1 MIDIFYNG
9 LLAGLLLMWVIGTRR
24 AYMGRAVTVL
34 KRHIYVVSAFFW
46 LAFVVFAAAFVTN
59 FDYFDSIHDIDEAV
73 EAAVVSHEEGI
84 NPYEEFVIPRFKSR
98 YVSGVDWTFGPYN
111 YLPLDLFV
119 YIGSYELLGWLGS
132 PEWFVVT
139 NLLLS
144 AAAFAVL
151 RTLLKSEWVAYAPLA
166 GIVMLFYAFDNA
178 SLTLLLMV
186 LAMYAYLRAQWRPG
200 VVAIFLMVLATLT
213 KIFAAIP
220 LVILVLFELQS
231 QISRRK
237 WKDVAWTAAVT
248 AAGAVTAVLVMLPFG
263 IQNVLDSAVFF
274 HTSEEL
280 RVGTSCG
287 GTLLSEIALGSEY
300 YSMISAAFVFAS
312 LIVGMK
318 FRSLNDR
325 VLLTTMVFLLVSV
338 KSSQAPLIV
347 VGLFLILR
355 LREISDAH
363 ANNLRDSTAEPETP
377 GGSSAES
384 ARCT

>member
-1 MIDIFYNG
+1 MIDILYNG
-9 LLAGLLLMWVIGTRR
+9 LLAGLLLMWIAGTRR
-24 AYMGRAVTVL
+24 IYFGRAIAVL
-34 KRHIYVVSAFFW
+34 KRHIFVVSAFFW
-46 LAFVVFAAAFVTN
+46 LAFVVFAVVFVTN
-59 FDYFDSIHDIDEAV
+59 LDYFDRIHDIDEAV
-73 EAAVVSHEEGI
+73 ETAVVSHEAGI
-84 NPYEEFVIPRFKSR
+84 NPYEEYVIPRFKGR
-98 YVSGVDWTFGPYN
+98 YIPGVDWTLGPYN

-119 YIGSYELLGWLGS
+119 YIGSYEVFGQLGS

-139 NLLLS
+139 NLMLS

-151 RTLLKSEWVAYAPLA
+151 RVLLKTEWIAYAPLA

-186 LAMYAYLRAQWRPG
+186 LAMYAYLRVQWRPG
-200 VVAIFLMVLATLT
+200 VVAIFLLSLATLT

-248 AAGAVTAVLVMLPFG
+248 AASAVAAVLVMLPFG

-280 RVGTSCG
+280 RIGTSCG

-325 VLLTTMVFLLVSV
+325 ILLTTMVFLLVSV

-347 VGLFLILR
+347 VGIFLMLR
-355 LREISDAH
+355 LKEISDAR
-363 ANNLRDSTAEPETP
+363 ANSSRDSTIEPEIP

-384 ARCT
+384 V

>member
-9 LLAGLLLMWVIGTRR
+9 LLAGLLLMWIVCSRR
-24 AYMGRAVTVL
+24 VYFGRAIAVL
-34 KRHIYVVSAFFW
+34 KRHILVVSAFFW
-46 LAFVVFAAAFVTN
+46 LAFVVFAVVFVTN
-59 FDYFDSIHDIDEAV
+59 IDYFDRIHDIDEAV
-73 EAAVVSHEEGI
+73 ETAVISYEAGI
-84 NPYEEFVIPRFKSR
+84 NPYEEYVIPRFKSR
-98 YVSGVDWTFGPYN
+98 YVPGVDWTLGPYN
-111 YLPLDLFV
+111 YLPLDFAV
-119 YIGSYELLGWLGS
+119 YIGSYEVFGWLGS

-139 NLLLS
+139 NLMLS
-144 AAAFAVL
+144 AAAFVVL
-151 RTLLKSEWVAYAPLA
+151 RVILKAEWIIYAPLA

-186 LAMYAYLRAQWRPG
+186 LAMYAYLRVQWRPG
-200 VVAIFLMVLATLT
+200 VVAIFLLSLATLT

-248 AAGAVTAVLVMLPFG
+248 AASAVAAVLVMLPFG

-312 LIVGMK
+312 LIIGMK

-325 VLLTTMVFLLVSV
+325 ILLTTVVFLLVSV
-338 KSSQAPLIV
+338 KSSLAPLIV
-347 VGLFLILR
+347 VGIFLMLR
-355 LREISDAH
+355 LREISDAR
-363 ANNLRDSTAEPETP
+363 ANNSRDSAVEPEMHA
-377 GGSSAES
+377 GSSAES
-384 ARCT
+384 V

>member
-9 LLAGLLLMWVIGTRR
+9 LLAGLLLMWVIGSRR
-24 AYMGRAVTVL
+24 IYFGRAIAVL
-34 KRHIYVVSAFFW
+34 KRHIFVVSAFFW
-46 LAFVVFAAAFVTN
+46 LAFVVFAVVFVTN
-59 FDYFDSIHDIDEAV
+59 FDYFDRIHDIDEAV
-73 EAAVVSHEEGI
+73 ETAVISYEAGI
-84 NPYEEFVIPRFKSR
+84 NPYEEFVIPRFKGR
-98 YVSGVDWTFGPYN
+98 YIPGVEWTLGPYN

-119 YIGSYELLGWLGS
+119 YTCSYEVFEPLGS

-139 NLLLS
+139 NLMLS

-151 RTLLKSEWVAYAPLA
+151 RGILKAEWIVYAPLA

-186 LAMYAYLRAQWRPG
+186 LAMYAYLRMQWHPG
-200 VVAIFLMVLATLT
+200 VAAIFLLSLATLT

-220 LVILVLFELQS
+220 LVILVLFELQR

-237 WKDVAWTAAVT
+237 WKDVAWTVAVT
-248 AAGAVTAVLVMLPFG
+248 AASAIAAVLVMLPFG

-280 RVGTSCG
+280 RIGTSCG

-312 LIVGMK
+312 LVVGMK
-318 FRSLNDR
+318 FLSLNDR
-325 VLLTTMVFLLVSV
+325 ILLTTAVFLLVSV

-347 VGLFLILR
+347 AGVFLMLR
-355 LREISDAH
+355 LREISDAR
-363 ANNLRDSTAEPETP
+363 ANNSRDSAIEPEMHA
-377 GGSSAES
+377 GSSAES
-384 ARCT
+384 V